1 MDYTTLGRT
10 GLKVS
15 VAGLGC
21 GGNSRLGLATGK
33 TEADAVKLILAAIDL
48 GVNLIDT
55 AAAYGT
61 EAVVGEALRG
71 VPRDKVV
78 VCTKVSRQAGEKQFT
93 PEWVVQSLDNS
104 LRTLGLDYID
114 VFQLHAVPAAGY
126 EYVRDAIAPVLLKER
141 EKGKFR
147 HLGITETAPNDPNQ
161 DMLYRAVRDP
171 QWETAMIAFHM
182 MHQVSRERV
191 FPATR
196 ANGVGT
202 LLMFAVRSIFARP
215 EHWPERCASWRRP
228 GRCRRRWPRA
238 TSRSGFWC
246 MRAAPVRS
254 PTRRIATCATSRVS
268 MSCCSAPAIRR
279 ICGRTSPRSW
289 RRRCRRRIVPGSPR
303 CSAICVAWGWTCRT
317 AGVPGA
323 RHEGS
328 GPPNVLLL

>member
-21 GGNSRLGLATGK
+21 GGNSRLGLSTGK
-33 TEADAVKLILAAIDL
+33 TEAEAVALIRAAIDL

-61 EAVVGEALRG
+61 EDVVGQALHG
-71 VPRDKVV
+71 VARDKVV
-78 VCTKVSRQAGEKQFT
+78 VCTKVSRQAGEKQFS

-104 LRTLGLDYID
+104 LRTLGLEYVD
-114 VFQLHAVPAAGY
+114 VFQLHAVPPAAY
-126 EYVRDAIAPVLLKER
+126 EHSRDVIVPVLLKER

-147 HLGITETAPNDPNQ
+147 HLGITETAPNDPDQ
-161 DMLYRAVRDP
+161 DMLHRAARDP

-202 LLMFAVRSIFARP
+202 LMMFAVRSIFARP
-215 EHWPERCASWRRP
+215 EHLAGTMKELAASGQVLAELADSDDPLGFLVHSGGASSVTDAAYRYVRHEPGVDVVLFGTGDQDHLRTNIASILASPLPEADRARLAALFGHLRGVGLDLP
-228 GRCRRRWPRA
+228 HRARPRA
-238 TSRSGFWC
+238 AS
-246 MRAAPVRS
+246 
-254 PTRRIATCATSRVS
+254 
-268 MSCCSAPAIRR
+268 
-279 ICGRTSPRSW
+279 
-289 RRRCRRRIVPGSPR
+289 
-303 CSAICVAWGWTCRT
+303 
-317 AGVPGA
+317 
-323 RHEGS
+323 
-328 GPPNVLLL
+328 

>member
-21 GGNSRLGLATGK
+21 GGNSRLGLSTGK
-33 TEADAVKLILAAIDL
+33 TEAEAVALIRAAIDL

-61 EAVVGEALRG
+61 ENVVGQALRG
-71 VPRDKVV
+71 LPRDKVV
-78 VCTKVSRQAGEKQFT
+78 VCTKVSRESGEKLFS

-104 LRTLGLDYID
+104 LRTLGLDYVD
-114 VFQLHAVPAAGY
+114 VFQLHAVPPAAY
-126 EYVRDAIAPVLLKER
+126 EHSRDVIVPVLLKER
-141 EKGKFR
+141 DKGKFR

-161 DMLYRAVRDP
+161 DMLYRAARDP

-202 LLMFAVRSIFARP
+202 LMMFAVRSIFARSGHLSGTMKELAASGQVPAALAESDDPLGFLVHAGGASSVTDAAYRYVRHEPGVDVVLFGTGDQDHLRTNIASILAPPLP
-215 EHWPERCASWRRP
+215 EADRARLAGLFAHLRGVGLDLPHRAR
-228 GRCRRRWPRA
+228 PRA
-238 TSRSGFWC
+238 AS
-246 MRAAPVRS
+246 
-254 PTRRIATCATSRVS
+254 
-268 MSCCSAPAIRR
+268 
-279 ICGRTSPRSW
+279 
-289 RRRCRRRIVPGSPR
+289 
-303 CSAICVAWGWTCRT
+303 
-317 AGVPGA
+317 
-323 RHEGS
+323 
-328 GPPNVLLL
+328 